1 VAIGRGVSVGIAR
14 VAETGNGVGL
24 EAQAVIQIQIN
35 IKTRFMSIKY
45 IHKYEVSLSFM
56 LNLRA

>member
-1 VAIGRGVSVGIAR
+1 VGLENGVSVGIAR

-35 IKTRFMSIKY
+35 IKTRFILLSISK
-45 IHKYEVSLSFM
+45 IM